1 MTIQRKK
8 ISLILL
14 GGFCFFFAFLW
25 IFMSRYLPRFFPFL
39 DANFWPKIAT
49 GIGLDI
55 FVIGILFVLLGL
67 IARLI
72 NYLFNVSKIIRK
84 R

>member
-1 MTIQRKK
+1 MTIQRQK

-14 GGFCFFFAFLW
+14 GGFCFFLAFLW
-25 IFMSRYLPRFFPFL
+25 IFMSRYLPRFFLFL
-39 DANFWPKIAT
+39 DANFWPKIVS
-49 GIGLDI
+49 GIALDI

-72 NYLFNVSKIIRK
+72 NYLFNVSKNIRK